1 MNTNTARIE
10 NLRDIQSVEIDLTMP
25 IERRRDSY
33 IKQIQN
39 PYRFK
44 YNDMIVSLEFAGEIS
59 LEEKILNHFIK
70 K

>member
-10 NLRDIQSVEIDLTMP
+10 DLRDIQNVKIDLTMP
-25 IERRRDSY
+25 IEKRRDSY
-33 IKQIQN
+33 IEQIQN
-39 PYRFK
+39 PYHFK
-44 YNDMIVSLEFAGEIS
+44 YNDMIVRLEFAGEIS

>member
-10 NLRDIQSVEIDLTMP
+10 NLRDIQNVKIDLTMP
-25 IERRRDSY
+25 IEARRDSY
-33 IKQIQN
+33 IEQIQN

-44 YNDMIVSLEFAGEIS
+44 YNDMIVSLEFTGKIS